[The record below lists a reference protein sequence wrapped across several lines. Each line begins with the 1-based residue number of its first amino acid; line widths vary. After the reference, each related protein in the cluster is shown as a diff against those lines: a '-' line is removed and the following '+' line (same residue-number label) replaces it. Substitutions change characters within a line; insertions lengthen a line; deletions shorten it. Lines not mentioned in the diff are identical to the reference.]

1 MHKRLWIGLDLLC
14 LLYKNMGCGGNYK
27 ILSNGIK
34 DCSDCIIPH
43 FNYDYVIEKIIQEAQ
58 P

>member
-1 MHKRLWIGLDLLC
+1 
-14 LLYKNMGCGGNYK
+14 MGCGGNYK